1 MLSSVQHVYRIRG
14 TMREETV
21 ERMKTIRLATS
32 STATTDVCLDSSPY
46 HLVFCRNV
54 SDDN

>member
-14 TMREETV
+14 TMREEIV